1 VLGLLRAMLN
11 KAEEVGYRGDNPARG
26 LKMFQ
31 ETARDRFIQV
41 GELEILFKAL
51 EAEPQLFRAFFIMS
65 LLTGARKSNVLAMRW
80 VGLDLT
86 TAYWRMPETKG
97 GTTVVVP
104 LVAPAISILE
114 RRRESTSPGAYS
126 AK

>member
-1 VLGLLRAMLN
+1 MLN

-65 LLTGARKSNVLAMRW
+65 LLTGARKANVLAMRW